1 MGAERG
7 CQIMKERAA
16 RIQKLIVESGKT
28 YQELEKITG
37 IKKSSLQCYASG
49 ITVKIPLTA
58 IEKLAAAFSVS
69 ESYIM
74 WGQEKDEQKN
84 PTTENGNGMSK
95 AKADLIKKVMQMSDE
110 ELQKLDLLLQIVE
123 SK

>member
-1 MGAERG
+1 
-7 CQIMKERAA
+7 MKERAA

-37 IKKSSLQCYASG
+37 IKKSSLQRYASG
-49 ITVKIPLTA
+49 ITEKIPLTA

-74 WGQEKDEQKN
+74 WGQEKEEQKN
-84 PTTENGNGMSK
+84 PTTKTDSRMSK